1 MTDLFM
7 SLPVTLPIFGIAF
20 MVTVAA
26 ATLQSTV
33 GFGFAVASVPLL
45 RLIDPHLAPVPQL
58 LMIVPLALSMAIR
71 ERASMDIS
79 GIRWV
84 LLGRVFGALAGW
96 GLLAIASEIVL
107 DLSMAFIVLV
117 AVIAL
122 SVAQVIPRNPV
133 TETVAGTVSGVGAMV
148 SSIGGPPLALL
159 YRDAGGQT
167 LRSSLAAI
175 FVIGLTITITTR
187 AVGGLITP
195 EDILLAV
202 ALLPAVAIGFYCS
215 QFLLGRMEGTPLRIA
230 ILVVASISA
239 VGLVLKAGLS
249 YGSV

>member
-1 MTDLFM
+1 MTDLFLA
-7 SLPVTLPIFGIAF
+7 LPVSVPVFIIAF
-20 MVTVAA
+20 VVTAVA

-58 LMIVPLALSMAIR
+58 LMIVPLAVSMAIR

-84 LLGRVFGALAGW
+84 LLGRVLGALAGW
-96 GLLAIASEIVL
+96 ALLAVATELVL
-107 DLSMAFIVLV
+107 DLSMAFIVII

-122 SVAQVIPRNPV
+122 AVAKSVPRNPA
-133 TETVAGTVSGVGAMV
+133 TETLAGTVSGVGAMV

-159 YRDAGGQT
+159 YRDAGGKT

-175 FVIGLTITITTR
+175 FVIGLTITIATR
-187 AVGGLITP
+187 TVGGLITS
-195 EDILLAV
+195 EDIVLAV
-202 ALLPAVAIGFYCS
+202 CLLPAVAVGFYCS
-215 QFLLGRMEGTPLRIA
+215 QFFLGRIEGAPLRLA
-230 ILVVASISA
+230 ILIVASLSA
-239 VGLVLKAGLS
+239 IGLVLKAILAH
-249 YGSV
+249 